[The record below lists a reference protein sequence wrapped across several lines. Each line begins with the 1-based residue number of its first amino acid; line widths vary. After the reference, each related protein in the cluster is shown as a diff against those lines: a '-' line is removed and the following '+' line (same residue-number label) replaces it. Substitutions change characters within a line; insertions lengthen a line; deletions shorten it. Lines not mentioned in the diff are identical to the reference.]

1 MNLEEKL
8 RKVFENP
15 NLKDVSVDI
24 IIKTNNIHYQLI
36 RLGNNPKPNIALTIN
51 IHNEIIT
58 CFKNEDESNRGL
70 RMSFSAD
77 GNEFNAIMYI
87 LKQWLYGN
95 AGIKLD

>member
-15 NLKDVSVDI
+15 KLKDVSVDI
-24 IIKTNNIHYQLI
+24 IIKTNKIHYQLI
-36 RLGNNPKPNIALTIN
+36 RLGNNPKPKIALTIN
-51 IHNEIIT
+51 IHNEVIT
-58 CFKNEDESNRGL
+58 CFKNEDESNIGI

-77 GNEFNAIMYI
+77 GNEFNAIMHI

-95 AGIKLD
+95 AGIKLG